1 MTMSTKTANIK
12 KSTVDEVDSEEC
24 AQISDPSVFYVS
36 NAQLDICDVVLLR
49 EDQDEDAPRAGVVM
63 GIFHGDGVPGSL
75 AILWP
80 DGSITKHHPDAL
92 AKVGPIDK

>member
-1 MTMSTKTANIK
+1 MSMSVKTASIK
-12 KSTVDEVDSEEC
+12 KTTIDDVDSEES
-24 AQISDPSVFYVS
+24 AQISDTSVFYVS

-92 AKVGPIDK
+92 TKVGPIDK